1 MDYWGLSYKENIE
14 FLLDYHKA
22 GKINLVMAQG
32 TVIDTNWLLFKC
44 SISRVIILATEECLS
59 GLRCGLGKLVCGNA
73 P

>member
-1 MDYWGLSYKENIE
+1 
-14 FLLDYHKA
+14 
-22 GKINLVMAQG
+22 
-32 TVIDTNWLLFKC
+32 LFKC